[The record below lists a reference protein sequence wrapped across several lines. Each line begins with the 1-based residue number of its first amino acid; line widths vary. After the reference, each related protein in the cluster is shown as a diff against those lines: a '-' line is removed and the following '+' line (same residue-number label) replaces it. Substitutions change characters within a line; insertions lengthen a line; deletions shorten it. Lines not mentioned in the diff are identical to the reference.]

1 MTEPVKF
8 ADEWVSAWNARDVEA
23 VLVHYADDVVFTS
36 PTAARVV
43 PDSGGVIRGK
53 DALRS
58 YWKRALEA
66 NPDLEFTLIGVY
78 AGIDTIVLH
87 YRNQLGALINEVVT
101 FCDGRVAVGH
111 ATHLRPPP

>member
-1 MTEPVKF
+1 MTEPVEF
-8 ADEWVSAWNARDVEA
+8 ADEWIRAWNTRDVEA
-23 VLVHYADDVVFTS
+23 VLVHYADDILFTS

-43 PDSGGVIRGK
+43 PHSGGVIRGK

-58 YWKRALEA
+58 YWTRALEA

-101 FCDGRVAVGH
+101 FRDGRVAVGH
-111 ATHLRPPP
+111 ATHLRPQS